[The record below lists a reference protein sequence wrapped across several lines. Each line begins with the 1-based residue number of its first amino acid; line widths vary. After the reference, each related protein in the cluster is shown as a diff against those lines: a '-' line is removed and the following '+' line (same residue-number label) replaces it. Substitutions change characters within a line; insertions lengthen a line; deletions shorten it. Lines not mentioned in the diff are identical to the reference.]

1 MRILMAGASGLL
13 GTPLAERLRAAGHD
27 VTRLVR
33 RPAQAADEVTWQP
46 SQGRLDPGV
55 VAAADAVINLAGA
68 GIGDKRWTAQYK
80 SLLRSSRV
88 DSTGTIARVIA
99 QLPAGD
105 RPRTLLQA
113 SAVGWYGDT
122 GDREVTEEEPAG
134 TTFLADLCR
143 VWEAAARPAEDAG
156 TRVVP
161 LRTGLILDPAGGLL
175 KPLLLPF
182 RLGGGAKIDAGRQW
196 MPWIAR
202 PDWLAAAE
210 FLLDAGDVS
219 GPVNLT
225 GPQPVTNAQFTKALG
240 KAVHRPALL
249 AVPGIALEIAIGEF
263 AGEIRRS
270 QRVIPAVLERA
281 GFRFTYPDI
290 DAALRNA
297 LGHEDD
303 EPVAPR

>member
-13 GTPLAERLRAAGHD
+13 GTPLADRLRAAGHD

-46 SQGRLDPGV
+46 SQGRLDPGT
-55 VAAADAVINLAGA
+55 VAGADAVINLAGA
-68 GIGDKRWTAQYK
+68 GIGDKRWNARYK

-88 DSTGTIARVIA
+88 DSTGTIARTIK
-99 QLPAGD
+99 QLPAAD

-113 SAVGWYGDT
+113 SAIGWYGDT
-122 GDREVTEEEPAG
+122 GDREVTEDEPAG
-134 TTFLADLCR
+134 RTFLADLCR

-161 LRTGLILDPAGGLL
+161 MRTGLLLDAAGGLL

-182 RLGGGAKIDAGRQW
+182 KLGGGARIDSGRQW
-196 MPWIAR
+196 MSLIAL

-210 FLLDAGDVS
+210 FLLAHDEVA
-219 GPVNLT
+219 GPVNMT
-225 GPQPVTNAQFTKALG
+225 GPRPVTNTEFTKALG
-240 KAVHRPALL
+240 RAVHRPALL
-249 AVPGIALEIAIGEF
+249 FVPGAALQIALGEF

-270 QRVIPAVLERA
+270 QRVIPAALERA
-281 GFRFTYPDI
+281 GFRFTYPDV

-297 LGHEDD
+297 LGA